1 MVKDNLTLIKHKGIR
16 DLFYLPSRDV
26 LLLFGNIR
34 EDAYSTSKN
43 NAKKFRMQISRSKLD
58 SIKDISLKMD
68 KQVIILA
75 TYFIGDEPVYIFMD
89 QENYLSR
96 EHTSNSSIWFND
108 FATIY
113 SANKTKLPRIGS
125 ENSGKIDTL
134 VFTDD
139 CWSSALDTILSKY
152 PVIKMF
158 ALSEEIKR
166 KEIQRKMNESL
177 LNDEFKN
184 IVGYIGE
191 YIFNEVIP
199 KLTIKSK
206 GVEKIKWNY
215 EIGNIYANHDFQ
227 IQLEPN
233 ILNFV
238 EVKTTTTNGKEH
250 FISDN
255 EVEFIKE
262 NKNSFLLV
270 VIKLGDKI
278 TEYLKQTKK
287 IDLEE
292 IEKFIYVKDYEMQIY
307 NGWKE
312 INEAFNFEPRQ
323 YTLRTKN
330 EK

>member
-1 MVKDNLTLIKHKGIR
+1 MIKDNLTLIKHKGTR
-16 DLFYLPSRDV
+16 DLFYSPSRDV
-26 LLLFGNIR
+26 LLLFGNIK
-34 EDAYSTSKN
+34 EDKYSTGKN
-43 NAKKFRMQISRSKLD
+43 NAKRFRMQISRSKLD
-58 SIKDISLKMD
+58 SIKDASLKMD

-75 TYFIGDEPVYIFMD
+75 TYYIGDEPVYIFMD
-89 QENYLSR
+89 QENYLGR

-113 SANKTKLPRIGS
+113 SANKTKLPKIGS
-125 ENSGKIDTL
+125 ESSGKIDTL
-134 VFTDD
+134 VFTEE
-139 CWSSALDTILSKY
+139 CWSLALDTILSKY
-152 PVIKMF
+152 PIIKMF
-158 ALSEEIKR
+158 TLSEEIKR
-166 KEIQRKMNESL
+166 KEIQRKMNESFS
-177 LNDEFKN
+177 NDEFKN

-199 KLTIKSK
+199 KLNINDK

-233 ILNFV
+233 ILKFV
-238 EVKTTTTNGKEH
+238 EVKTTTTNDKEY

-255 EVEFIKE
+255 EVEFIKK
-262 NKNSFLLV
+262 NKNAFLLV

-292 IEKFIYVKDYEMQIY
+292 IEKFIYIKDYEMKIY

-312 INEAFNFEPRQ
+312 INEAFNFEPKQ
-323 YTLRTKN
+323 YTLRIKN

>member
-34 EDAYSTSKN
+34 EDAYSTGKN

-125 ENSGKIDTL
+125 ENLGKIDTL

-199 KLTIKSK
+199 KLTINSK